1 MMAVMAL
8 AGAAWAQVPGG
19 QAAQPRPLPGI
30 QAPKGVEML
39 RDLEY
44 ARVGEKRLLLDLY
57 LPEQAQAPVPLII
70 WVHGGA
76 WQSGDKAGHIPA
88 LALLTTRAY
97 AVASINYRLSQE
109 ATFPAQIHDCKAAV
123 RWLRAHARDYNLNPD
138 RFGAW
143 GSSAG
148 GHLVALLGTSAGV
161 KELEG
166 DLGNLESSSRV
177 QAVCDWFGPTD
188 FLKMRAFPSRID
200 RTKPDCP
207 EALLVGGLLEGRKEL
222 CQQAN
227 PITYVTAKSP
237 PFLIMHGDQ
246 DDIVPFNQSE
256 LLHDALKQAGAEV
269 TFHPVKGAGHG
280 FARPELDEMLVSFF
294 DKHLKGVGK

>member
-1 MMAVMAL
+1 M
-8 AGAAWAQVPGG
+8 QV
-19 QAAQPRPLPGI
+19 
-30 QAPKGVEML
+30 PKGVKML
-39 RDLEY
+39 KDLEY

-57 LPEQAQAPVPLII
+57 LPEETPSLPGEPKGAVSLPLII

-88 LALLTTRAY
+88 LVLLTTRGY

-109 ATFPAQIHDCKAAV
+109 AIFPAQIQDCKAAV

-148 GHLVALLGTSAGV
+148 GHLVALMGTSGGV

-166 DLGNLESSSRV
+166 EEGNLEYSSRV

-188 FLKMRAFPSRID
+188 FLKMKDFPSRID
-200 RTKPDCP
+200 RRRADAP
-207 EALLVGGLLEGRKEL
+207 EALLVGGPLEERKEA
-222 CQQAN
+222 CKQAN

-237 PFLIMHGDQ
+237 PFLIIHGDQ

-256 LLHDALKQAGAEV
+256 LLYDALKQAGVEV
-269 TFHPVKGAGHG
+269 TFVPATGAGHG
-280 FARPELDEMLVSFF
+280 FNRPELEEMVVTFF
-294 DKHLKGVGK
+294 NKHLKGDRP